1 MCPEHLC
8 ENSAGFSCIVDLQAC
23 VFNALFKF
31 CITLRTF
38 VIWHIYILSLP
49 DYEVYHWYCGGGC
62 ADSVALFERY
72 GLLTILI
79 LLSVNTKYTSFPSPL
94 PLSLPPPIP
103 PSFCPSLCAS

>member
-1 MCPEHLC
+1 M
-8 ENSAGFSCIVDLQAC
+8 G
-23 VFNALFKF
+23 
-31 CITLRTF
+31 TF